1 MIERPLLLEKNGLV
15 EHKFWSKW
23 PECKKNC
30 FNEDEELFINGLKI
44 AEHRINT
51 EHRPPLE
58 VEACRHYILQRKKDK
73 LN

>member
-1 MIERPLLLEKNGLV
+1 MIERPLLLEK
-15 EHKFWSKW
+15 KWSGRTQILKQMTRMQ
-23 PECKKNC
+23 KNC

-58 VEACRHYILQRKKDK
+58 VEACRHYIPPR
-73 LN
+73 